1 MMSSGH
7 HIRSAGGD
15 KQVKSAYC
23 TGTYESRLAIGAL
36 ADITGE
42 IYNSQSRES
51 WFECMPG
58 TRTLQCSNS
67 WNYVDGF
74 RARNNATTGH
84 ETGLFLCFQHSP
96 GQLREDKAPALVA

>member
-1 MMSSGH
+1 MVSSGH

-23 TGTYESRLAIGAL
+23 TGTYEWKLAIGAR
-36 ADITGE
+36 ADRTGE

-67 WNYVDGF
+67 RNYVDGF
-74 RARNNATTGH
+74 PGSKYR
-84 ETGLFLCFQHSP
+84 ETGLFLCFQHSL
-96 GQLREDKAPALVA
+96 GRLREDKAPALVA